1 MPESEPRRDKS
12 PRFGLFPFRSPLLRE
27 SLRFL
32 FLRLLR
38 CFTSAGIALSTLFIH
53 VAVPA
58 LYRRWV
64 SPFGYLRVKACLRL
78 TEAFRSLPRPSSP
91 CVAKA
96 SSCCPSLLDNNYCS
110 FFKYGLSLDSI
121 HFLPYSKL
129 SYFFYLA
136 YLRVFSSTYC
146 QRTKFMPTNPLM
158 GPGGL
163 EPPTPRLSSVCSN
176 QLSYEP
182 SKWWSR
188 TGSNR

>member
-32 FLRLLR
+32 FLLLQR
-38 CFTSAGIALSTLFIH
+38 CFTSAGFALSTLFIH

-129 SYFFYLA
+129 SYFFTSLIY
-136 YLRVFSSTYC
+136 VFSRLHTV
-146 QRTKFMPTNPLM
+146 KELKAFFHKPLH
-158 GPGGL
+158 GPRW
-163 EPPTPRLSSVCSN
+163 T
-176 QLSYEP
+176 
-182 SKWWSR
+182 
-188 TGSNR
+188 